1 MSADK
6 VRVMRAPQW
15 STIALVAML
24 IAVAVIVALN
34 QDSCT
39 DLRRKATE
47 TTDPARLW
55 AIANAAES
63 QARNDRFD
71 FGDYNED
78 VFVCEGV
85 AEYAAERA
93 ESLSVSG

>member
-1 MSADK
+1 M
-6 VRVMRAPQW
+6 RVPQW

-34 QDSCT
+34 QNSCT

-85 AEYAAERA
+85 AEYAAKRA